1 MRTGHFTGSV
11 LKRGDRLD
19 QTLLIHFFLVETG
32 IVQQGGEEVDE
43 EVAHHRA
50 HDVHHEGDGDEGTQN
65 THYGGKNHETDIEVL
80 QMVILHLL
88 HVKLQ

>member
-50 HDVHHEGDGDEGTQN
+50 HDVHHEGDGDEWTQN